1 MAATAFE
8 IKSRFKTGVLACVF
22 MGLSG
27 LKRACGLTTTS
38 PCNKGKPLHPSLLT
52 CKQHLIIYF
61 LSSSRGMRPRGHT
74 HTADSRVARSR
85 RTSHPAT
92 PPTTTRS
99 CVCVWGGGGG
109 RHLDT
114 YGRVEGKGALAL
126 ENPVSCPGHPDGG
139 HVRDQQLSEVC
150 SHLRIPA
157 SRTTV
162 PRSHR
167 SSAVRG
173 EDAIF
178 KALRLYIPAASGM

>member
-99 CVCVWGGGGG
+99 CVCVGGG
-109 RHLDT
+109 RGET
-114 YGRVEGKGALAL
+114 FR
-126 ENPVSCPGHPDGG
+126 
-139 HVRDQQLSEVC
+139 
-150 SHLRIPA
+150 HLRE
-157 SRTTV
+157 SRRKRRT
-162 PRSHR
+162 RS
-167 SSAVRG
+167 
-173 EDAIF
+173 
-178 KALRLYIPAASGM
+178 